1 MTAMNLYLAEARML
15 EARQTVG
22 WPDGRALRSLLEEV
36 WQVVLG
42 GLVPVYGSRVELGDH
57 LSRDLGLR

>member
-15 EARQTVG
+15 EARQTVASSSG
-22 WPDGRALRSLLEEV
+22 QSLRRLFEETL
-36 WQVVLG
+36 QVLKG
-42 GLVPVYGSRVELGDH
+42 AIEPVSDTRVELGDN